1 MPETHD
7 IPLFSEATFDKLL
20 NQGHFGLINGQL
32 LFFNEELGG
41 WILTQIQ
48 PDERYTAQDYMNLP
62 ENTPFE
68 LINGKLIHMPSPFDI
83 HQDISM
89 KLSITLGSYI
99 MENNLGKL
107 FAAPLDVH
115 LDDKNV
121 VQPDLLY
128 VSISRK
134 VIIDKWIMGAPDFIV
149 EIHSESTA
157 KRDSEE
163 KKVLYGKYE
172 VVEYWIVKPTDQQI
186 EVYYNEYKEMQLQ
199 QTANVGDTIISKAIE
214 GFNLDTSRIF

>member
-1 MPETHD
+1 
-7 IPLFSEATFDKLL
+7 
-20 NQGHFGLINGQL
+20 
-32 LFFNEELGG
+32 
-41 WILTQIQ
+41 
-48 PDERYTAQDYMNLP
+48 
-62 ENTPFE
+62 
-68 LINGKLIHMPSPFDI
+68 
-83 HQDISM
+83 
-89 KLSITLGSYI
+89 